1 MNPMMISSNSTVLVE
16 YCKNEASPSYF
27 HTSTSI
33 FKNLKVEKIIINLNL
48 NHMIVHRYPKEEAK
62 FKCFETD
69 AIPVY
74 PDKIFDGYCSD
85 IHGNKYQEN
94 STVTSCCE
102 CLL

>member
-1 MNPMMISSNSTVLVE
+1 MKLPYLIFTLPLLSSKILRSKKWN
-16 YCKNEASPSYF
+16 
-27 HTSTSI
+27 
-33 FKNLKVEKIIINLNL
+33 NLKFKSYDP
-48 NHMIVHRYPKEEAK
+48 RYPKEEAK